1 VGTQVQT
8 KTFVHIVRAFL
19 PQQRPP
25 STVAV
30 PWLSATAA
38 IVPITDSAPITSEM
52 TICLHALAA
61 RVFAAPLSIFEPVE
75 QCGRVVTVRVEPV
88 KVMADP
94 VLPFPLVALPTK
106 FWNQY
111 HGFVSLLDEFFRTAD
126 HRFMHTADKR
136 RQLGKL
142 TKRLW
147 KQADVLVAMA
157 AGQLRPHEATYFQ
170 ARLLAALAGEMKGN
184 EGKR

>member
-1 VGTQVQT
+1 METQVQT
-8 KTFVHIVRAFL
+8 RDLVVQIARVFL

-38 IVPITDSAPITSEM
+38 IVPITTTAPLTAEM
-52 TICLHALAA
+52 VICLHALAA
-61 RVFAAPLSIFEPVE
+61 RVFAAPLSIFEPIE

-111 HGFVSLLDEFFRTAD
+111 HNFVSLLDEFFRTTENIY
-126 HRFMHTADKR
+126 MHNLDKR

-142 TKRLW
+142 AKRLW
-147 KQADVLVAMA
+147 RKADALVAMA
-157 AGQLRPHEATYFQ
+157 ANQLRPHEVQYFQ
-170 ARLLAALAGEMKGN
+170 ARLLASLAGEM
-184 EGKR
+184 E